1 MRYRVIKIESAD
13 YLMIGIVDNE
23 LTKSGR
29 VICHMNATLALDDIV
44 PAAELERLAN
54 IMCEALNKQ
63 S

>member
-1 MRYRVIKIESAD
+1 MRYEVIKIELSD
-13 YLMIGIVDNE
+13 YTNICIGDKETN
-23 LTKSGR
+23 K
-29 VICHMNATLALDDIV
+29 VICHMNLGLVIDDIV

>member
-1 MRYRVIKIESAD
+1 MKKSRYKVLKIELSDYTNICIAD
-13 YLMIGIVDNE
+13 KETNKVL
-23 LTKSGR
+23 
-29 VICHMNATLALDDIV
+29 CHMNIFLAIDDVV